1 MIGQTAP
8 EQRAESAGDEL
19 IRVRSLGKCYE
30 TYAAPHHRLLDLLW
44 RRSTPRSKA
53 FWSLRDLSFSVRRGE
68 AVGVVGR
75 NGAGKSTL
83 LQLLCGT
90 LEPTEGEV
98 HVRGRIAALLE
109 LGAGFNPDFT
119 GIENVY
125 LNAAILGLSRAQIDA
140 RLADILAFAEIGDF
154 VHEPVK
160 HYSSGMFLRLAFAV
174 VAHVDADVLIVDEAL
189 AVGDAVFAQKC
200 MRFLREFRRRG
211 VLFLVSHDL
220 PSVTSLC
227 DRALWLERG
236 VLRMA
241 GTAKD
246 VTEAYMEAVYAERQQ
261 TAPGAA
267 SGAASANGS
276 STQAADAVSPG
287 EAFAHDARRD
297 LLVHSRLR
305 NDIQAIPFEP
315 DARGFGTGQV
325 RVEWVGLRDQAQ
337 RPLAWLVGGEEVSLE
352 IRFHALVQ
360 APDLIV
366 GFMIKDRLGQVLFG
380 ENTYL
385 ACLDAVPVFEA
396 GARGAACFRFRL
408 PYLPSGDYSISVG
421 IAQGSQEQ
429 HVQHHWV
436 HDALMLRC
444 VASHVTHGLLGVPM
458 SSIRLQVLHDED
470 VDSGSR
476 AGRLPES
483 AAGARQHG

>member
-1 MIGQTAP
+1 MK
-8 EQRAESAGDEL
+8 GDAASRPNTPAAADEV
-19 IRVRSLGKCYE
+19 IRVRGLGKCYE

-44 RRSTPRSKA
+44 RRPQGRAKA

-68 AVGVVGR
+68 ALGIIGR

-90 LEPTEGEV
+90 LEPTEGQVE
-98 HVRGRIAALLE
+98 VRGRIAALLE

-140 RLADILAFAEIGDF
+140 RLDDILAFAEIGDF

-189 AVGDAVFAQKC
+189 AVGDALFGQKC
-200 MRFLREFRRRG
+200 MRFLREFRKRG
-211 VLFLVSHDL
+211 VLLLVSHDL

-241 GTAKD
+241 GSAKD
-246 VTEAYMEAVYAERQQ
+246 VTEAYLEAIYAERQQ
-261 TAPGAA
+261 LGEVRSQPAKRGA
-267 SGAASANGS
+267 
-276 STQAADAVSPG
+276 G
-287 EAFAHDARRD
+287 ENEEAELGEVFAHDARRD
-297 LLVHSRLR
+297 LLLHSNLR
-305 NDIQAIPFEP
+305 NDLEIRAFEP
-315 DARGFGTGQV
+315 EAKGFGTGQV
-325 RVEWVGLRDQAQ
+325 KVESVALRDAQ
-337 RPLAWLVGGEEVSLE
+337 DRPLAWVVGGEEVTLE
-352 IRFHALVQ
+352 VRFQ
-360 APDLIV
+360 AFATVSDLIV
-366 GFMIKDRLGQVLFG
+366 GFMLKDRLGQILFG

-385 ACLDAVPVFEA
+385 ACLDAVPEFAA
-396 GARGAACFRFRL
+396 GMRGAARFAFRL

-421 IAQGSQEQ
+421 IAEGSQEQ

-436 HDALMLRC
+436 HDALLIRC
-444 VASHVTHGLLGVPM
+444 VASHVTHGLLGIPM
-458 SSIRLQVLHDED
+458 SAIRLQVLHDEGATA
-470 VDSGSR
+470 SSR
-476 AGRLPES
+476 PVRE
-483 AAGARQHG
+483 AADG

>member
-1 MIGQTAP
+1 MSDETAVP
-8 EQRAESAGDEL
+8 LRTVTSGDEVV
-19 IRVRSLGKCYE
+19 IRASALGKCYE

-44 RRSTPRSKA
+44 RRKVPRA
-53 FWSLRDLSFSVRRGE
+53 HVFWSLRDLSFSVRRGE
-68 AVGVVGR
+68 AIGVIGR

-98 HVRGRIAALLE
+98 EVRGRIAALLE
-109 LGAGFNPDFT
+109 LGAGFNPEFT
-119 GIENVY
+119 GLENVY
-125 LNAAILGLSRAQIDA
+125 LNAAILGLTRAQIDA
-140 RLADILAFAEIGDF
+140 RLDDILAFAEIGDF

-200 MRFLREFRRRG
+200 MRFLREFRKRG

-236 VLRMA
+236 LLRMA
-241 GTAKD
+241 GSAKD
-246 VTEAYMEAVYAERQQ
+246 VTEAYMEAIYAERQRVE
-261 TAPGAA
+261 PVA
-267 SGAASANGS
+267 SRRGGR
-276 STQAADAVSPG
+276 AADAKG
-287 EAFAHDARRD
+287 EVAADEIFPQDARRD
-297 LLVHSRLR
+297 LLIHSRIR
-305 NDIQAIPFEP
+305 NDIQAMSFEP

-325 RVEWVGLRDQAQ
+325 RVESVTIRDQKQ
-337 RPLAWLVGGEEVSLE
+337 QPLAWLVGGEELTLE
-352 IRFHALVQ
+352 IRFRTYAQ
-360 APDLIV
+360 ASQLIV
-366 GFMIKDRLGQVLFG
+366 GFMLKDRLGQILFG

-396 GARGAACFRFRL
+396 GAHGAARFSFRM

-421 IAQGSQEQ
+421 IAEGTQEH

-436 HDALMLRC
+436 HDALIMRC
-444 VASHVTHGLLGVPM
+444 VAAHVTHGLLGVPM

-470 VDSGSR
+470 QGADAASGEN
-476 AGRLPES
+476 AGTRD
-483 AAGARQHG
+483 GGRQHV

>member
-1 MIGQTAP
+1 M
-8 EQRAESAGDEL
+8 SAKGGEV
-19 IRVRSLGKCYE
+19 IRVRGLGKCYE

-44 RRSTPRSKA
+44 RCPHRRA
-53 FWSLRDLSFSVRRGE
+53 RHFWSLRDLSFSVRRGE
-68 AVGVVGR
+68 AIGIIGR

-90 LEPTEGEV
+90 LEPTEGQVQV
-98 HVRGRIAALLE
+98 HGRIAALLE
-109 LGAGFNPDFT
+109 LGAGFNPEFT

-200 MRFLREFRRRG
+200 MRFLREFRSRG
-211 VLFLVSHDL
+211 VLLLVSHDI

-227 DRALWLERG
+227 DRALWLEHG
-236 VLRMA
+236 SMRMA

-246 VTEAYMEAVYAERQQ
+246 VTEAYLEAVYAERQEVAGLQ
-261 TAPGAA
+261 RPQGISGGTAQPATG
-267 SGAASANGS
+267 
-276 STQAADAVSPG
+276 DIL
-287 EAFAHDARRD
+287 AHDARRD
-297 LLVHSRLR
+297 LLLHSNLR
-305 NDIQAIPFEP
+305 NDLEILPFDAE
-315 DARGFGTGQV
+315 ARGFGTGHV
-325 RVEWVGLRDQAQ
+325 RVNWVGIHDHAR
-337 RPLAWLVGGEEVSLE
+337 RPLAWLVGGEEVTLE
-352 IRFHALVQ
+352 VRFEAFAQ
-360 APDLIV
+360 AADLIV
-366 GFMIKDRLGQVLFG
+366 GFMFKDRLGQVLFG

-385 ACLDAVPVFEA
+385 ACLDVTPVFEA
-396 GARGAACFRFRL
+396 GMQGAARFAFRL
-408 PYLPSGDYSISVG
+408 PYLPSGEYAVSVG
-421 IAQGSQEQ
+421 IAGGTQEH

-436 HDALMLRC
+436 HDALVIRC

-458 SSIRLQVLHDED
+458 AAIQLQVVHDEGARE
-470 VDSGSR
+470 VDQ
-476 AGRLPES
+476 AS
-483 AAGARQHG
+483 ATAGAGHG

>member
-1 MIGQTAP
+1 MAAAAPPTAP
-8 EQRAESAGDEL
+8 ETLADEV
-19 IRVRSLGKCYE
+19 IRVRGLGKCYE

-44 RRSTPRSKA
+44 RRAVPRAKA

-68 AVGVVGR
+68 AIGVVGR

-98 HVRGRIAALLE
+98 EVRGRIAALLE
-109 LGAGFNPDFT
+109 LGAGFNPEFT

-140 RLADILAFAEIGDF
+140 RLADILAFADIGDF

-160 HYSSGMFLRLAFAV
+160 NYSSGMFLRLAFSV

-200 MRFLREFRRRG
+200 MRFLRDFRKRG
-211 VLFLVSHDL
+211 VLLLVSHDL

-227 DRALWLERG
+227 DRALWLEQG
-236 VLRMA
+236 VLRM
-241 GTAKD
+241 GGSAKD
-246 VTEAYMEAVYAERQQ
+246 VTEAYMEAVYAERQEI
-261 TAPGAA
+261 
-267 SGAASANGS
+267 
-276 STQAADAVSPG
+276 SPG
-287 EAFAHDARRD
+287 QAQKATNGNDGLAGRGEIFAHDARRD

-305 NDIQAIPFEP
+305 NDVQAIPFEAE
-315 DARGFGTGQV
+315 ARGFGTGQV
-325 RVEWVGLRDQAQ
+325 RVDWVGIRDHAQ
-337 RPLAWLVGGEEVSLE
+337 RPLAWLVGGEEVTLE

-360 APDLIV
+360 ASELIV
-366 GFMIKDRLGQVLFG
+366 GFMLKDRLGQILFG

-385 ACLDAVPVFEA
+385 ACLDATPVFDA
-396 GARGAACFRFRL
+396 GARGAAQFSFRL

-421 IAQGSQEQ
+421 IAEGSQEH

-436 HDALMLRC
+436 HDALLLRC
-444 VASHVTHGLLGVPM
+444 VASHVTHGLMGVPM
-458 SSIRLQVLHDED
+458 SSIRLQIVHDED
-470 VDSGSR
+470 QGGDLSED
-476 AGRLPES
+476 ES
-483 AAGARQHG
+483 AAGGGGGRLHG